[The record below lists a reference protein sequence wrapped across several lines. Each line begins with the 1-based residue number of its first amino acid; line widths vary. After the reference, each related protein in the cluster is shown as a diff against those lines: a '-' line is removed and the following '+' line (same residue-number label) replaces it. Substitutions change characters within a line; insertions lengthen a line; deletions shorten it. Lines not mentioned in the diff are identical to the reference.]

1 MVRLINQEKQEEK
14 VDNDEAM
21 KQWTSKLLDLLVS
34 DSIEKFKVVFVWL
47 KSKGW
52 MELSIR

>member
-34 DSIEKFKVVFVWL
+34 DSIEKFKVVFV
-47 KSKGW
+47 
-52 MELSIR
+52 